1 MSLPA
6 NMNCIEITNSGEP
19 SVLQMSKRPIPIPKN
34 GEVLIKITAAGV
46 NRPDCLQR
54 QGLYAPPP
62 GATDIPGLEAA
73 GEIIATGVNT
83 TRFKIGDHVTAL
95 LTGGGYA
102 EYVTTPEDLCLKSLA
117 NLDATQNAALPE
129 TFFTVWGNVF
139 DRTKLQPGET
149 FLIHGGTSGIGT
161 TAIQL
166 ATQMGA
172 RVMTTA
178 GSVEKCQACIDL
190 GAEVAVPYKTQD
202 FVTAAKEFGG
212 GKGVDVILDMVGGDY
227 LARNIKSLAP
237 DGRLVNIAFLKG
249 STAEI
254 NFMPIMLKR
263 LTITGSTLRPQTTEA
278 KAKIRQSLEKTV
290 WPLLETGKIH
300 PVIHKTFPLG
310 EAADA
315 HRLMESSK
323 HIGKI
328 MLQI

>member
-1 MSLPA
+1 M
-6 NMNCIEITNSGEP
+6 
-19 SVLQMSKRPIPIPKN
+19 
-34 GEVLIKITAAGV
+34 
-46 NRPDCLQR
+46 
-54 QGLYAPPP
+54 
-62 GATDIPGLEAA
+62 A
-73 GEIIATGVNT
+73 GEIIALGANT
-83 TRFKIGDHVTAL
+83 SRFLIGDLVTAL

-102 EYVTTPEDLCLKSLA
+102 EYATTPEDLCLKFLS
-117 NLDATQNAALPE
+117 NLDAVQNAALPE
-129 TFFTVWGNVF
+129 AFFTVWGNVF
-139 DRTKLQPGET
+139 NRARLQPGET

-178 GSVEKCQACIDL
+178 GSDEKCQACINL

-202 FVTAAKEFGG
+202 FVKAAKEFGG

-227 LARNIKSLAP
+227 IQRNIKSLAV
-237 DGRLVNIAFLKG
+237 DGRLVSIAFLKG

-254 NFMPIMLKR
+254 NFMSMMLKR
-263 LTITGSTLRPQTTEA
+263 LTITGSTLRPQSITA
-278 KAKIRQSLEKTV
+278 KAKIRQDLEKTV
-290 WPLLETGKIH
+290 WPLLEAGKIH

-310 EAADA
+310 EAAHA
-315 HRLMESSK
+315 HRLMETSK